1 MIPIYKAGDSQQF
14 SNYRP
19 VSILPIISKI
29 FEKVIYKRLIS
40 YIDKNNI
47 LTPYQ
52 FGFRQNMSTSLAL
65 TFFVDKINS
74 AIENKQFSIGI
85 FLDLS
90 KAFDTVNHH
99 ILLQKLS
106 FYGVRGIAL
115 DWFKDYLTNR
125 CQKVYYN
132 KVHSQY
138 RSIVCGVPQGSI
150 IGPLLFLLY
159 INDLPNTS
167 QKANFVLFADDTNLL
182 FTGPDINELL
192 KDINTELKN
201 NY

>member
-1 MIPIYKAGDSQQF
+1 MILIYKPGDSQQF

-19 VSILPIISKI
+19 VSILPIISNI

-74 AIENKQFSIGI
+74 AIENKQFSKGI

-90 KAFDTVNHH
+90 NAFDTVNHH
-99 ILLQKLS
+99 ILLNKLS
-106 FYGVRGIAL
+106 FYGVYGIAL
-115 DWFKDYLTNR
+115 DQFKDYLSNR
-125 CQKVYYN
+125 CQNVYYN

-150 IGPLLFLLY
+150 IGPHIFLLY
-159 INDLPNTS
+159 INTITRYL
-167 QKANFVLFADDTNLL
+167 
-182 FTGPDINELL
+182 
-192 KDINTELKN
+192 
-201 NY
+201 

>member
-1 MIPIYKAGDSQQF
+1 MILIYKAGDSQQF

-90 KAFDTVNHH
+90 NAFDTVNHH
-99 ILLQKLS
+99 ILLNKLS
-106 FYGVRGIAL
+106 FYGVYGIAL
-115 DWFKDYLTNR
+115 D
-125 CQKVYYN
+125 
-132 KVHSQY
+132 
-138 RSIVCGVPQGSI
+138 
-150 IGPLLFLLY
+150 
-159 INDLPNTS
+159 
-167 QKANFVLFADDTNLL
+167 
-182 FTGPDINELL
+182 
-192 KDINTELKN
+192 
-201 NY
+201 